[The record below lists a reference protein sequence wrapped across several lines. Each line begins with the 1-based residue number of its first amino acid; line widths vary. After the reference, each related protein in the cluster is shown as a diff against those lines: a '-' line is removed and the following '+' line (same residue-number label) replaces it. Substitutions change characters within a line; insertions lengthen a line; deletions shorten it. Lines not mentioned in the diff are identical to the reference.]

1 MPLEVVKELIRT
13 TNKKGVPILKQ
24 PTAEERKKMNEM
36 NKLKAERDA
45 KKAENAKPEVSVPP
59 TVNPPTVNQPKAPI
73 KQTTT
78 QIKQTP
84 KVTPAKTPVV
94 AAQPPAPPVAP
105 LAKSPNDL
113 TTFIKDS
120 ELLIISDFE
129 GTTPKTQFEK
139 FAEYARGGGAAEG
152 VKNKKVIYLG
162 DVFDSTA
169 TLNKPFKLNELE
181 TIDASYCVQDDNYCA
196 LQSVKLLVD
205 NPTQC
210 KYVVG
215 NRDLNKIKLLPFFQF
230 KTGEKWWNPA
240 GATSYESIVE
250 KLLDT
255 VGDGDKE
262 VWLVGGKVDGKDTT
276 MDFFKPF
283 WNIGKW
289 NTKDSITA
297 RATKN
302 YTKIYDRFEA
312 LFGADGVEG
321 TMSAINT
328 LKSIPNEMF
337 ASRSDNMTIE
347 TFIEKLNNKPADKNV
362 VRAALVITLFM
373 RMLDKDLWKEGDAT
387 QKEKKVGD
395 FGALD
400 GYLYKYITEAKPAYY
415 AVSDQ
420 EKNLLLFAH
429 GGITKD
435 FVTGKGT
442 KATELLA
449 TVKWDEVLLLND
461 SEQKGGAGN
470 PITDSIDNFNGKY
483 NELLTAFFAKKY
495 EGTPA
500 PAKLEDYTGMLT
512 LLQLSAGFANPKIKE
527 KFTVE
532 GEFKDDKLSPIQR
545 KDASYENLDEFISPY
560 NKIYNIFGHYSVS
573 AGYSFGKST
582 GSAKTYFINTD
593 YSSSLFKD
601 GIDCTDAYNENYL
614 QLKLDTKTN
623 RLFLDGTVILNEKY
637 TPLQTEE
644 ITSDATDETVF
655 KTIKGVFTN
664 IKNNLIEDNQKTESI
679 QDKYYIH
686 GGAVPTQ
693 PLRIEFSNDVNL
705 LGDDIMKYSENLPVA
720 VEGDTV
726 SIFGNQTAV
735 TPGNKQIIFNG
746 VAKLRDDKNYKVYST
761 TSYLLP
767 YPKTGF
773 IFIPTGIIE
782 GDAVEIIP
790 TTPNEKP
797 EIARVVAI
805 DGEGAVPTVTV
816 VNAADVS
823 QTISINRIEPV
834 DPAVLESAKTAVL
847 QAELPALLPS
857 TDPTSRQ
864 KTPLQEFAAAV
875 IANPIYSV
883 PNENTNPPVAMTE
896 ATVEEQP
903 IYATVNSDED
913 NPTVS
918 RAEAAKPRNPIYED
932 LTLLNAAAAEEEK
945 RNREAAEAAATAPPI
960 TEKDIEEL
968 IPWKTWYINSYEPRV
983 NPNDYLGKR
992 FFTNPENITKS
1003 NKNDADEFYR
1013 NFHRRILDLRDI
1025 VNANGDVNYKNQII
1039 QKLNQYEPEFI
1050 KAWKKQMNYTS
1061 GKTEISTLRKI
1072 SIEFFEGIIGTVKK
1086 INEEVDSKIA
1096 AFKRQILNNDLLLL
1110 KIDKFISFFTQINN
1124 NVEEDFNLFNDV
1136 EKIQDDDIKKFIFK
1150 KKKDFELEL
1159 QVPVNNYYIYIKE
1172 MLKNYIKGIDKKF
1185 EIGQR
1190 VVYKYKA
1197 EAQLGGEH
1205 TVTHTST
1212 GTITSIDIIIYGLK
1226 PILQYTIDCGTGGI
1240 KTAFYNADISLAQQG
1255 GFIRKRNKKTKK
1267 SYYSHKH
1274 KKTIRKDKKSK
1285 HKKQTLRDKKQWK
1298 NKKTKRRRT

>member
-1 MPLEVVKELIRT
+1 MP
-13 TNKKGVPILKQ
+13 
-24 PTAEERKKMNEM
+24 
-36 NKLKAERDA
+36 
-45 KKAENAKPEVSVPP
+45 
-59 TVNPPTVNQPKAPI
+59 
-73 KQTTT
+73 
-78 QIKQTP
+78 
-84 KVTPAKTPVV
+84 PAKS
-94 AAQPPAPPVAP
+94 A
-105 LAKSPNDL
+105 NDL
-113 TTFIKDS
+113 STFIKDS

-139 FAEYARGGGAAEG
+139 FAEYARGGAEG

-162 DVFDSTA
+162 DVFDSTVLLKSKES
-169 TLNKPFKLNELE
+169 TESKEG
-181 TIDASYCVQDDNYCA
+181 CVQDDNYCA

-205 NPTQC
+205 NPAQC

-240 GATSYESIVE
+240 GATSYESIVD
-250 KLLDT
+250 KLLAEDE
-255 VGDGDKE
+255 KE
-262 VWLVGGKVDGKDTT
+262 VWLVGGKDAAGKDKDTT

-289 NTKDSITA
+289 NTKKSITA

-312 LFGADGVEG
+312 LFGVDGIEG

-337 ASRSDNMTIE
+337 ASQSDNMTIDK
-347 TFIEKLNNKPADKNV
+347 FIAKLTKKTADKNV

-373 RMLDKDLWKEGDAT
+373 RMLDKDLWKEGDAA

-449 TVKWDEVLLLND
+449 TVKWDEVLNLQPPPLT
-461 SEQKGGAGN
+461 GGAGN

-532 GEFKDDKLSPIQR
+532 GGEFKDDKLSPIQR

-601 GIDCTDAYNENYL
+601 GIDCTDDYNDNYL

-623 RLFLDGTVILNEKY
+623 RLFLDGTVILNGKY
-637 TPLQTEE
+637 TPYTSATPELQNA
-644 ITSDATDETVF
+644 SDDAAVF
-655 KTIKGVFTN
+655 KTIKDS
-664 IKNNLIEDNQKTESI
+664 KNNIL
-679 QDKYYIH
+679 DKYYIH
-686 GGAVPTQ
+686 GGAAPPQ

-726 SIFGNQTAV
+726 LIFGTQTAV

-746 VAKLRDDKNYKVYST
+746 VAKLQDNENYKVYST

-773 IFIPTGIIE
+773 IFIPTGIIA
-782 GDAVEIIP
+782 GDVVTLMP
-790 TTPNEKP
+790 TTQNEVP
-797 EIARVVAI
+797 SIVNVVAI
-805 DGEGAVPTVTV
+805 NEAATGGAAPTTVTV
-816 VNAADVS
+816 VNAAGIKTSNVP
-823 QTISINRIEPV
+823 IANIEPV

-847 QAELPALLPS
+847 QAELQPS
-857 TDPTSRQ
+857 SATSAET
-864 KTPLQEFAAAV
+864 KTPLQEVAAAV
-875 IANPIYSV
+875 VANPIIYSV
-883 PNENTNPPVAMTE
+883 PNKKNNNQVAMAE
-896 ATVEEQP
+896 AKAGEP
-903 IYATVNSDED
+903 IYATVNPDED
-913 NPTVS
+913 NPTVAM
-918 RAEAAKPRNPIYED
+918 AEARVGVPIYED
-932 LTLLNAAAAEEEK
+932 LKLLNAAAAEEEK
-945 RNREAAEAAATAPPI
+945 RNKKAATAPPK
-960 TEKDIEEL
+960 TEQDIEKNIEEL
-968 IPWKTWYINSYEPRV
+968 ILWKTWYRNFYKLAINKDDLIEM
-983 NPNDYLGKR
+983 GH
-992 FFTNPENITKS
+992 NIKNKTDKS
-1003 NKNDADEFYR
+1003 NFNAKIFNCIIKFKGIVDKNENVY
-1013 NFHRRILDLRDI
+1013 
-1025 VNANGDVNYKNQII
+1025 YKNKIVEVL
-1039 QKLNQYEPEFI
+1039 KPYEQTFNP
-1050 KAWKKQMNYTS
+1050 
-1061 GKTEISTLRKI
+1061 TLKDSKSNTILINKI
-1072 SIEFFEGIIGTVKK
+1072 SNTIDD
-1086 INEEVDSKIA
+1086 INKEVDSKFA
-1096 AFKRQILNNDLLLL
+1096 EFKRQILNNDLRQLKQNINDNNFFEYFTDVNLLL
-1110 KIDKFISFFTQINN
+1110 SHLPSSAKDNFDIASHLTNYKFMNSYFNNAKEDSVKYEKTKAKLTDFIN
-1124 NVEEDFNLFNDV
+1124 
-1136 EKIQDDDIKKFIFK
+1136 K
-1150 KKKDFELEL
+1150 KKKDFELESRFKMTSATTIMA
-1159 QVPVNNYYIYIKE
+1159 YYIE
-1172 MLKNYIKGIDKKF
+1172 GLNKKF
-1185 EIGQR
+1185 NIGDK
-1190 VVYKYKA
+1190 VVYETLVRA
-1197 EAQLGGEH
+1197 NGGGPLKKEGGGVNELEPWEYYNSQNN
-1205 TVTHTST
+1205 TRTISCK
-1212 GTITSIDIIIYGLK
+1212 GTITAIDIITNDLK
-1226 PILQYTIDCGTGGI
+1226 PILQYTIDCGDGKI
-1240 KTAFYNADISLAQQG
+1240 KTAFYNADIKPAQQG

-1285 HKKQTLRDKKQWK
+1285 HKKQTLRDKKQRK